1 MNEEV
6 KTEDQ
11 AAPVLSLKSLM
22 TPSKTVEFD
31 YPGLEGFKVSLCYL
45 AREELVKLR
54 TRCVT
59 NVFNRKT
66 RGYEEQMD
74 DEKFLSEYT
83 KAVIKGWS
91 GFKIGFAKNMLL
103 LGDLSPA
110 QEKQELDFTQE
121 NIEVLMKNTN
131 DFDTWVTEMV
141 GDLENFTKSK

>member
-1 MNEEV
+1 MNETV
-6 KTEDQ
+6 KKAE
-11 AAPVLSLKSLM
+11 ANPISLKSLM

-31 YPGLEGFKVSLCYL
+31 YPGCDGFKVQLCYL

-54 TRCVT
+54 TRCVSQ
-59 NVFNRKT
+59 VFNRKT

-74 DEKFLSEYT
+74 DDKFLTEYT

-91 GFKIGFAKNMLL
+91 GLKLKYLKNLL
-103 LGDLSPA
+103 LVG
-110 QEKQELDFTQE
+110 EIE
-121 NIEVLMKNTN
+121 NEDATLPFNSENVETMMKNSA